1 MLVEAGLSLALQEK
15 DITSTTCGGLS
26 TPAIGIGSVLTQRL
40 INTGCSF
47 HLNIENET
55 SAASTSAR
63 KKSA

>member
-1 MLVEAGLSLALQEK
+1 MLVEAGLALALQEK
-15 DITSTTCGGLS
+15 EITSTTCGGLS

-47 HLNIENET
+47 HLSLEAESS
-55 SAASTSAR
+55 SASSTH